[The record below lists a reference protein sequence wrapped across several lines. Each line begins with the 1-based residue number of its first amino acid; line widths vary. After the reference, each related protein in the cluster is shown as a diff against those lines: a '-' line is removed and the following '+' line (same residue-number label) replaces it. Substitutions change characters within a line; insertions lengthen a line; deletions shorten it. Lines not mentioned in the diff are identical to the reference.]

1 MSDPLMERYA
11 AVERLYSQGQW
22 AEVLDAS
29 AALLAELHVPA
40 GDPLQTRLLLL
51 QGHTHL
57 YGLGELERASALYQ
71 QVLASR
77 CEPMLQA
84 IAQQELARCNPSQP
98 EAAAK
103 PVATPSVSSP
113 ASTEPLLGSDFPLT
127 AAAVGTA
134 PSSTQASAMPWLEAL
149 GGSDPAAGVVG
160 AASANQVQLQAAAP
174 WVQSEPV
181 GSSGSEARPDP
192 LPEPDP
198 PADQELPADPPA
210 AAAKPEPAAIE
221 EIAIAT
227 VIEEPEQ
234 IEVQQADPSRAEV
247 VDLNPVEVTPQVIAT
262 ADNQADN
269 PAAAQSKPR
278 WSPAEEAELAKGLLT
293 VVLG

>member
-22 AEVLDAS
+22 AEVLAAS
-29 AALLAELHVPA
+29 ATLLTELQVPA
-40 GDPLQTRLLLL
+40 GDPFETRLLLL

-57 YGLGELERASALYQ
+57 YGLGQPEQASALYQ
-71 QVLASR
+71 QVLASP

-84 IAQQELARCNPSQP
+84 IAQQELARCAPSHA
-98 EAAAK
+98 EAAAE
-103 PVATPSVSSP
+103 PVATPSSSSP
-113 ASTEPLLGSDFPLT
+113 VSTEPLLGSDFPLT

-134 PSSTQASAMPWLEAL
+134 PSGTQASAMPWLEAL
-149 GGSDPAAGVVG
+149 GGSDPAAGVVA
-160 AASANQVQLQAAAP
+160 AASAHQVQLQAAAP

-181 GSSGSEARPDP
+181 GSSSSEARPDP
-192 LPEPDP
+192 LPEPEA
-198 PADQELPADPPA
+198 PAIA
-210 AAAKPEPAAIE
+210 

-234 IEVQQADPSRAEV
+234 IEVQQADPNRAEV
-247 VDLNPVEVTPQVIAT
+247 VDLNPVEETPQVIAT
-262 ADNQADN
+262 ADEAPQTAT
-269 PAAAQSKPR
+269 AAEASSTAGKSQPR